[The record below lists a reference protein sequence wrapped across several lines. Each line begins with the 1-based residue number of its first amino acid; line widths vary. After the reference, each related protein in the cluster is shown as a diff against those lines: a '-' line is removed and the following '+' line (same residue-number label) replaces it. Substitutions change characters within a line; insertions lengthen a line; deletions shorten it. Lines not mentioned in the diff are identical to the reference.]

1 MSGGPVIQVRGL
13 RKSYGPVRALN
24 GIDFEVVEGEVFAL
38 LGPNGAGKTTTVE
51 ILEGHR
57 SRDGGDA
64 QVFGYDPAAGD
75 RDFKDRIGVVLQTT
89 GVEPY
94 MNVEETLNVFR
105 GYFRHPRPISDIL
118 DAVGLGDH
126 RKTMVRKLS
135 GGLQR
140 RLDVGIG
147 LAGDPELL
155 FLDEPTTGFD
165 PAARREAWEMIGNL
179 RSLNKT
185 VLLTTHYMD
194 EAETLA
200 DRVAIVV
207 DGRIVRTGAP
217 SELTRAESVTKITF
231 RFDSEM
237 EPLANGFMAEDGIIA
252 PERRG
257 GLFTVKTESP
267 TKTLFELTRWAV
279 DQGVELQDLSV
290 SRASLEDVYL
300 DLVSRADGS

>member
-1 MSGGPVIQVRGL
+1 MIRARGL
-13 RKSYGPVRALN
+13 RKSYGAVEALQ
-24 GIDFEVVEGEVFAL
+24 GIDLEVVKGEVFAL

-64 QVFGYDPAAGD
+64 EVFGHDPGSND
-75 RDFKDRIGVVLQTT
+75 REFRERIGVVLQTT
-89 GVEPY
+89 GIERY

-105 GYFRHPRPISDIL
+105 GYFRHPRSMADIL
-118 DAVGLGDH
+118 DAVGLGEY
-126 RKTMVRKLS
+126 RRTMVRKLS

-165 PAARREAWEMIGNL
+165 PAARREAWEMIRNL

-185 VLLTTHYMD
+185 VFLTTHYME

-207 DGRIVRTGAP
+207 DGSIVRTGTP
-217 SELTRAESVTKITF
+217 SELTGAASITVIRF
-231 RFDSEM
+231 RL
-237 EPLANGFMAEDGIIA
+237 EPGTA
-252 PERRG
+252 PPVDAVP
-257 GLFTVKTESP
+257 GLVRQGDRFTVEVEEP
-267 TKTLFELTRWAV
+267 TRALFELTRWAT
-279 DQGVELQDLSV
+279 DERVELRDLSV
-290 SRASLEDVYL
+290 SRSSLEDVYL
-300 DLVSRADGS
+300 DLVSEVEAP